1 MRRRGL
7 KRADERCIAV
17 LQYCDTATLR
27 DCGTEALQSCSIAAL
42 IRRGAAGPVRQRV
55 DNTIAHSARLTNR
68 QLQRLAIIA

>member
-1 MRRRGL
+1 MSHVKRRRGL
-7 KRADERCIAV
+7 ERADERYIAV
-17 LQYCDTATLR
+17 LQYCDTAAPRHRST
-27 DCGTEALQSCSIAAL
+27 AAL